1 MDTSDLTSRGYGAVL
16 WEPDQQTVH
25 DARITRFMR
34 WLAVHIPGPI
44 PGRGHDFGGY
54 ADLWQWSVTEPGSFW
69 AAVWDYF
76 EVLGHRDPGPV
87 LTGEVMPDVQ
97 WFTGTTLNY
106 ARNALR
112 TAWTDPDR
120 TAIIFDSERTRAGRL
135 TYAQL
140 AQQVAR
146 VARGLR
152 ALGVRRG
159 DRVAAL
165 LPNVPEAVI
174 GLLATASIGAIWS
187 SCSPDFGARSVIDR
201 FAQIEPTVL
210 IAGDGYWYGGKEFS
224 RAQMVDDVVAALPG
238 LSAVVLVDLIEA
250 AGGFPDRF
258 IRWDNLGA
266 EAESEQGQREPEF
279 EEVPFEHPLW
289 VVYSSGTTG
298 LPKPIMHGH
307 GGIVLEHLKALAF
320 HQDLRPGDVFTWY
333 TTTGWMM
340 WNYLAGGLLAGLTIV
355 LYDGSATYPDTGRLW
370 RLAAEHG
377 VTYLGVGAPYL
388 VACMKAGLRPGDE
401 ADLSALR
408 AIGSTGSP
416 LPPEA
421 FGWVYD
427 RVSKDLLLGSFS
439 GGTDLCTG
447 FVGPCPLLPV
457 RAGIISGRCLGAE
470 VEAYDDDG
478 QPVIGQVGEL
488 VITQPMPSMPV
499 GFWNDPGGARYRES
513 YFDVY
518 PGIWRHGDWIELL
531 PDGGCVI
538 YGRSDA
544 TLNRGG
550 VRMGTSEFYRV
561 VEGFG
566 EVGDSLV
573 VDTGRLGAEGRLIL
587 YVVPAAG
594 CELDDDLAARLR
606 AALRSQ
612 LSPRHVP
619 DEIHQVP
626 GIPRTLSG
634 KKLEVPVRKILL
646 GTEPERAADPNALA
660 NPEVLAY
667 FGGFRGVAPPGQHSV
682 THPHPRQLLSETT
695 SSQWGDGVVAGPCPS
710 GGSGGSSPR
719 AMPLREGLG
728 GSASGPCPS
737 GGVRGGLGGSSP
749 RASTAQN
756 HKGVDS
762 GRDAG
767 QRRSRDQGSPA
778 GQGGR
783 GLGGQPRAG
792 PRHAGRRRRRP
803 VLPARLLPPGG
814 HRGPALALAAGGGG
828 AGPRPDRPAPA
839 AGPGADP
846 GPGAGTR
853 ASGPG
858 HPGQPGGGHRHRR
871 HAVPGRLGHDPAE
884 PPPGRDLAARAPAV
898 AGAPGRDRRAA

>member
-1 MDTSDLTSRGYGAVL
+1 MMDLTDLTSRGYGAVL
-16 WEPDQQTVH
+16 WEPDDQTVH

-34 WLAVHIPGPI
+34 WLAA
-44 PGRGHDFGGY
+44 GRGPEFAGY
-54 ADLWQWSVTEPGSFW
+54 EDLWRWSVTQPAQFW
-69 AAVWDYF
+69 AALWDYF
-76 EVLGHRDPGPV
+76 EVLGDRGPGPV
-87 LTGEVMPDVQ
+87 LAGDVMPDVR
-97 WFTGTTLNY
+97 WFEGATLNY

-112 TAWTDPDR
+112 TAWTDPAR
-120 TAIIFDSERTRAGRL
+120 TAIIFDSERSRSGRL

-140 AQQVAR
+140 AEEVAR

-152 ALGVRRG
+152 SLGVRRG

-174 GLLATASIGAIWS
+174 GVLATASLGAIWS
-187 SCSPDFGARSVIDR
+187 SCSPDFGAHSVIDR
-201 FAQIEPTVL
+201 FAQIEPKVL
-210 IAGDGYWYGGKEFS
+210 LACDGYGYGGKVFS
-224 RAQMVDDVVAALPG
+224 RAGLVGEVVAALPG
-238 LSAVVLVDLIEA
+238 LSAVVLVEVLGEA
-250 AGGFPDRF
+250 GEPLPVPF
-258 IRWDNLGA
+258 IRWDDLDPQIPESA
-266 EAESEQGQREPEF
+266 EPGQREPEGRGAAWTEARGTSDEGRGRLKGAPTASGRYREPEF
-279 EEVPFEHPLW
+279 TEVPFAHPLW

-307 GGIVLEHLKALAF
+307 GGIVLEHLKALSF
-320 HQDLRPGDVFTWY
+320 HQDLKPGDVFTWY

-355 LYDGSATYPDTGRLW
+355 LYDGSATYPGPDRLW

-377 VTYLGVGAPYL
+377 VSYLGVGAPYL

-421 FGWVYD
+421 FGWVYE
-427 RVSKDLLLGSFS
+427 RVRKDLLLGSFS

-470 VEAYDDDG
+470 VEAYDEAG
-478 QPVIGQVGEL
+478 RPVIGEVGEL

-499 GFWNDPGGARYRES
+499 GFWNDPGGVRYRES
-513 YFDVY
+513 YFETY

-561 VEGFG
+561 VEGFA
-566 EVGDSLV
+566 EVADSLV

-587 YVVPAAG
+587 YIVPAAG
-594 CELDDDLAARLR
+594 CQFDDDLARRLR
-606 AALRSQ
+606 AVLRAQ

-646 GTEPERAADPNALA
+646 GTPPDRAVDPNALA
-660 NPEVLAY
+660 NPEVLIC
-667 FGGFRGVAPPGQHSV
+667 FGGTAPDP
-682 THPHPRQLLSETT
+682 P
-695 SSQWGDGVVAGPCPS
+695 
-710 GGSGGSSPR
+710 
-719 AMPLREGLG
+719 
-728 GSASGPCPS
+728 
-737 GGVRGGLGGSSP
+737 
-749 RASTAQN
+749 
-756 HKGVDS
+756 
-762 GRDAG
+762 
-767 QRRSRDQGSPA
+767 
-778 GQGGR
+778 
-783 GLGGQPRAG
+783 
-792 PRHAGRRRRRP
+792 
-803 VLPARLLPPGG
+803 RLL
-814 HRGPALALAAGGGG
+814 
-828 AGPRPDRPAPA
+828 
-839 AGPGADP
+839 
-846 GPGAGTR
+846 TR
-853 ASGPG
+853 T
-858 HPGQPGGGHRHRR
+858 RR
-871 HAVPGRLGHDPAE
+871 IR
-884 PPPGRDLAARAPAV
+884 
-898 AGAPGRDRRAA
+898 

>member
-1 MDTSDLTSRGYGAVL
+1 MDTRDLTSRGYGTVL
-16 WEPDQQTVH
+16 WEPDEQAVH
-25 DARITRFMR
+25 DARVTRFMR
-34 WLAVHIPGPI
+34 WLA
-44 PGRGHDFGGY
+44 GRGHQFGGY
-54 ADLWQWSVTEPGSFW
+54 QDLWQWSVTQPGAFW

-76 EVLGHRDPGPV
+76 EVLGHRGQDPV
-87 LTGEVMPDVQ
+87 LAGEVMPDVR
-97 WFTGTTLNY
+97 WFGGTTLNY

-120 TAIIFDSERTRAGRL
+120 TAIIFDSERAVAGRL
-135 TYAQL
+135 SYAQL
-140 AQQVAR
+140 SQQVAR

-174 GLLATASIGAIWS
+174 GLLASASIGAIWS

-210 IAGDGYWYGGKEFS
+210 IAGDGYWYGGKQFS
-224 RAQMVDDVVAALPG
+224 RADMIGDVTAALPG
-238 LSAVVLVDLIEA
+238 LSALVLVDLIGQ
-250 AGGFPDRF
+250 AGRFPGQFTHWED
-258 IRWDNLGA
+258 LGA
-266 EAESEQGQREPEF
+266 VEGEAGQREPEF
-279 EEVPFEHPLW
+279 EEVAFDHPLW

-307 GGIVLEHLKALAF
+307 GGIVLEHLKALAL

-355 LYDGSATYPDTGRLW
+355 LYDGSAAYPDPGRLW
-370 RLAAEHG
+370 RLAADHG
-377 VTYLGVGAPYL
+377 ISYLGVGAPYL
-388 VACMKAGLRPGDE
+388 VACMKAGLRPGE
-401 ADLSALR
+401 EYDLSALR
-408 AIGSTGSP
+408 GVGSTGSP

-421 FGWVYD
+421 FGWVYE
-427 RVSKDLLLGSFS
+427 RVSANLLLGSFS
-439 GGTDLCTG
+439 GGTDVCTG

-470 VEAYDDDG
+470 VEAFDDDG
-478 QPVIGQVGEL
+478 KPVVGQVGEL
-488 VITQPMPSMPV
+488 VITKPMPSMPV
-499 GFWNDPGGARYRES
+499 GFWNDPGGARYREA
-513 YFDVY
+513 YFAIY
-518 PGIWRHGDWIELL
+518 PGVWRHGDWIELL

-561 VEGFG
+561 VEGFD
-566 EVGDSLV
+566 EIADSLV
-573 VDTGRLGAEGRLIL
+573 VDTGRLGEEGRLIL

-594 CELDDDLAARLR
+594 RELDDELAGRLR
-606 AALRSQ
+606 AALRAQ

-667 FGGFRGVAPPGQHSV
+667 FVG
-682 THPHPRQLLSETT
+682 T
-695 SSQWGDGVVAGPCPS
+695 
-710 GGSGGSSPR
+710 
-719 AMPLREGLG
+719 
-728 GSASGPCPS
+728 
-737 GGVRGGLGGSSP
+737 
-749 RASTAQN
+749 
-756 HKGVDS
+756 
-762 GRDAG
+762 
-767 QRRSRDQGSPA
+767 SPA
-778 GQGGR
+778 PDPPRLR
-783 GLGGQPRAG
+783 G
-792 PRHAGRRRRRP
+792 
-803 VLPARLLPPGG
+803 
-814 HRGPALALAAGGGG
+814 
-828 AGPRPDRPAPA
+828 
-839 AGPGADP
+839 
-846 GPGAGTR
+846 
-853 ASGPG
+853 
-858 HPGQPGGGHRHRR
+858 
-871 HAVPGRLGHDPAE
+871 
-884 PPPGRDLAARAPAV
+884 
-898 AGAPGRDRRAA
+898 

>member
-1 MDTSDLTSRGYGAVL
+1 LPGAPGWHDAVKMDTSDLTSRGYGAVL

-34 WLAVHIPGPI
+34 WLAAPI
-44 PGRGHDFGGY
+44 PGRGHEFGDY
-54 ADLWQWSVTEPGSFW
+54 AGLWQWSVTQPGEFW

-76 EVLGHRDPGPV
+76 EVLGHRGPGPV
-87 LTGEVMPDVQ
+87 LTGDVMPDVQ
-97 WFTGTTLNY
+97 WFTGATLNY

-120 TAIIFDSERTRAGRL
+120 TAIIFDSERTRAGHL
-135 TYAQL
+135 SYAQL
-140 AQQVAR
+140 AHQVAR

-210 IAGDGYWYGGKEFS
+210 IACDGYVYNGKEYS
-224 RAQMVDDVVAALPG
+224 RAEMVDEVTAALSSAGPG
-238 LSAVVLVDLIEA
+238 LSAVILVDLIGQ
-250 AGGFPDRF
+250 AGSFPDRF
-258 IRWDNLGA
+258 VRWEDLG
-266 EAESEQGQREPEF
+266 EGEREPEF
-279 EEVPFEHPLW
+279 EEVPFGHPLW

-355 LYDGSATYPDTGRLW
+355 LYDGSATWPATGRLW
-370 RLAAEHG
+370 QLAAEHG

-401 ADLSALR
+401 VDLSALR

-427 RVSKDLLLGSFS
+427 SVKRGKDLLLGSYS

-470 VEAYDDDG
+470 VEAYDDHG
-478 QPVIGQVGEL
+478 QPVTGQVGEL

-499 GFWNDPGGARYRES
+499 GFWNDPGGVRYRES
-513 YFDVY
+513 YFSTY
-518 PGIWRHGDWIELL
+518 PGVWRHGDWIEFL

-561 VEGFG
+561 VEGFP
-566 EVGDSLV
+566 EIADSLV

-587 YVVPAAG
+587 YVLPAEGA
-594 CELDDDLAARLR
+594 ELDDDLAARLR

-646 GTEPERAADPNALA
+646 GTEPARAADPNALA
-660 NPEVLAY
+660 NPDVLAY
-667 FGGFRGVAPPGQHSV
+667 FAIPDPP
-682 THPHPRQLLSETT
+682 QLRKETT
-695 SSQWGDGVVAGPCPS
+695 LSQWGGTVV
-710 GGSGGSSPR
+710 
-719 AMPLREGLG
+719 
-728 GSASGPCPS
+728 
-737 GGVRGGLGGSSP
+737 
-749 RASTAQN
+749 
-756 HKGVDS
+756 
-762 GRDAG
+762 
-767 QRRSRDQGSPA
+767 PA
-778 GQGGR
+778 
-783 GLGGQPRAG
+783 
-792 PRHAGRRRRRP
+792 
-803 VLPARLLPPGG
+803 
-814 HRGPALALAAGGGG
+814 
-828 AGPRPDRPAPA
+828 
-839 AGPGADP
+839 
-846 GPGAGTR
+846 
-853 ASGPG
+853 
-858 HPGQPGGGHRHRR
+858 
-871 HAVPGRLGHDPAE
+871 
-884 PPPGRDLAARAPAV
+884 
-898 AGAPGRDRRAA
+898 